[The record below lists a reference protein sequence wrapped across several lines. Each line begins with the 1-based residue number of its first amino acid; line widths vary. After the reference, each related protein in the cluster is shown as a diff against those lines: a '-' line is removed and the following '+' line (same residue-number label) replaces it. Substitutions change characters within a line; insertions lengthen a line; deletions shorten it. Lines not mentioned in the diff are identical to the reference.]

1 MTEQHSDDKYIK
13 CGRCKMKYL
22 NNDDHI
28 KNYFGYTRLN
38 ERYKTCLV
46 CRMTRLE
53 YHKTYR
59 EEHKE
64 QRKQHYQD
72 NKEHRLAQSKAW
84 QDKNKEYLAEQIE
97 CDKCGCYI
105 SRDNMTRHK
114 KRQICIKNRNT

>member
-38 ERYKTCLV
+38 ERYKTCVV
-46 CRMTRLE
+46 CRMSRLE
-53 YHKTYR
+53 YHNTYR

-64 QRKQHYQD
+64 QTKQYYQD
-72 NKEHRLAQSKAW
+72 NKEHKLAQGKEW
-84 QDKNKEYLAEQIE
+84 RDNNKEYLAEQIK

-114 KRQICIKNRNT
+114 KTQKCVNS

>member
-46 CRMTRLE
+46 CRMTRNE
-53 YHKTYR
+53 YHKQYNA
-59 EEHKE
+59 EHAE
-64 QRKQHYQD
+64 QRKKHYQD
-72 NKEHRLAQSKAW
+72 NKEHKLAQCKAW
-84 QDKNKEYLAEQIE
+84 YDKSKEYRTEQIE
-97 CDKCGCYI
+97 CDNCGLVLT
-105 SRDNMTRHK
+105 RQNMTKHK
-114 KRQICIKNRNT
+114 KTQKCMNS